1 MERDRWKRIEQLY
14 YAALERGPDA
24 RESFLDEACAGD
36 EDMRREVA
44 GLIACDVPNDS
55 FIQSPAIEI
64 AAKALAAEPLIEA
77 STKSIKAPIAGSQI
91 GAYQLLSPLG
101 RGGMGEVHLAL
112 DTRLRRKVAIKL
124 LPAEFTADIGRVRR
138 FEQEARAAS
147 ALNHPNII
155 TVHEIGEAHIEGG
168 NRRYIVTEYVEGE
181 TLRQRMN
188 GEPQQRLN
196 LSEAI
201 DVASQIAA
209 ALSAAHQAGIAHRDI
224 KPENVMA
231 RRDGIVKVLD
241 FGLAKLTEGQGDGE
255 AEGQGEGEAEGQRDD
270 GWMLSPSLRLSV
282 SPSLT
287 GAGTVMGT
295 PRYMSPEQARGEK
308 VDVRTDIFSL
318 GVTLYEM
325 ITGRQPFAG
334 EKPGEMIAAIL
345 HDEPPPLAEYAPEAP
360 PELQRLVDK
369 ALRKNRE
376 ERYQGVKDLLLDLK
390 ALKQDLELKAREASV
405 RTGETGAARAT
416 SGAQYII
423 SEIKRRKRGTLLAL
437 AVVAGIAFGLYRVIG
452 FNRSRIAKPAPPLPA
467 IKFERLTNNGKAVSA
482 AISPDG
488 KYVAYAEAEAG
499 RQSLWIRQTN
509 IANAKRIVPSAL
521 TCYYWLSFSRD
532 GDILYYLTDDAFD
545 GNSLRKT
552 LYQIPVFGSAI
563 PRKVIANIWGASV
576 ALSPDG
582 KRLAFVRWNFNQ
594 SERAL
599 MLANVDGSGEQKLA
613 ARNYPG
619 AFLRDLAW
627 SPDGNIISCS
637 SGNTEDGALETV
649 IGVNVTDGTQ
659 RQITPPKLVDVRNMA
674 WLADGSGLIMQARD
688 PAEGPQPQLW
698 RLSYPEGEARK
709 LTNDLNNYHGVSL
722 AANSN
727 TLVTVKADYS
737 INIWIA
743 PYDKPDSAIQ
753 ITSGTN
759 IEEGLYGLAWT
770 PDDKIVY
777 ASAASENW
785 DLWIVDADGSHKQQL
800 TSGAGR
806 NVYPTVSPDGRYVVF
821 NSDRTGVE
829 EIWRMD
835 TNGANLKQLTSSR
848 GALRPYCSPDGR
860 WVVYRNDSSGKV
872 TLWKVSIDGGAQ
884 AQLVSGDKPANNP
897 VISPDGKQI
906 SYIVLNERDK
916 PALNILPFEGGA
928 IIKTIELPT
937 NIKVNSHHVWTPDGR
952 AVICRHSIGD
962 VSNLLKLPLDG
973 SPPSKLTDF
982 KSNGIAWF
990 ALSRSGK
997 QLALS
1002 RGDGG
1007 GEVELISNF
1016 R

>member
-1 MERDRWKRIEQLY
+1 MTPDRYQQVGQLY
-14 YAALERGPDA
+14 RAALEV
-24 RESFLDEACAGD
+24 ESDQRAAFLAHACSGDEALRQEVESLLGYQERSGGIID
-36 EDMRREVA
+36 QPLLEVA
-44 GLIACDVPNDS
+44 FCSMTDVTTGRAVGQRLGHYRLIS
-55 FIQSPAIEI
+55 
-64 AAKALAAEPLIEA
+64 
-77 STKSIKAPIAGSQI
+77 
-91 GAYQLLSPLG
+91 LLG
-101 RGGMGEVHLAL
+101 KGGMGEVYLSE
-112 DTRLRRKVAIKL
+112 DERLGRKVAIKL
-124 LPAEFTADIGRVRR
+124 LLADFTADAERLSR

-155 TVHEIGEAHIEGG
+155 TVHEIGEATIEGG

-224 KPENVMA
+224 KPENVMV
-231 RRDGIVKVLD
+231 RSDGIVKVLD
-241 FGLAKLTEGQGDGE
+241 FGLAKLTEGQGGGE
-255 AEGQGEGEAEGQRDD
+255 PEGQEDGEAEGQRDD

-287 GAGTVMGT
+287 GAGAVMGT

-325 ITGRQPFAG
+325 ITGRQPHAG
-334 EKPGEMIAAIL
+334 ENPGEMIAAIL
-345 HDEPPPLAEYAPEAP
+345 HDEPHPLAEYAPEAP
-360 PELQRLVDK
+360 PELQRLVGK

-376 ERYQGVKDLLLDLK
+376 ERYQVVKDLLLDLK
-390 ALKQDLELKAREASV
+390 GLKQDLELKAREASV

-416 SGAQYII
+416 LGAKYII

-452 FNRSRIAKPAPPLPA
+452 FNQSRLARLARLARPAPANQA
-467 IKFERLTNNGKAVSA
+467 IKFERLTNNGKAISA

-499 RQSLWIRQTN
+499 SQSLWIRQTN
-509 IANAKRIVPSAL
+509 TANAKRIVPPAV

-545 GNSLRKT
+545 GNSARKT
-552 LYQIPVFGSAI
+552 LYQIPVNGSAI
-563 PRKVIANIWGASV
+563 PRKVTANISGTSV

-627 SPDGNIISCS
+627 SPDGKIISCS

-649 IGVNVTDGTQ
+649 IAVNVTDGTQ
-659 RQITPPKLVDVRNMA
+659 RQITSPKLVDVRNMA

-698 RLSYPEGEARK
+698 RLSYPDGEARK

-770 PDDKIVY
+770 PDGKIVY

-785 DLWIVDADGSHKQQL
+785 DIWIVDPDGSHKQQL
-800 TSGAGR
+800 TSGADR
-806 NVYPTVSPDGRYVVF
+806 NVYPTV
-821 NSDRTGVE
+821 
-829 EIWRMD
+829 
-835 TNGANLKQLTSSR
+835 
-848 GALRPYCSPDGR
+848 
-860 WVVYRNDSSGKV
+860 
-872 TLWKVSIDGGAQ
+872 
-884 AQLVSGDKPANNP
+884 
-897 VISPDGKQI
+897 
-906 SYIVLNERDK
+906 
-916 PALNILPFEGGA
+916 
-928 IIKTIELPT
+928 
-937 NIKVNSHHVWTPDGR
+937 
-952 AVICRHSIGD
+952 
-962 VSNLLKLPLDG
+962 
-973 SPPSKLTDF
+973 
-982 KSNGIAWF
+982 
-990 ALSRSGK
+990 
-997 QLALS
+997 
-1002 RGDGG
+1002 
-1007 GEVELISNF
+1007 
-1016 R
+1016 

>member
-1 MERDRWKRIEQLY
+1 MMELDRWKRIERLY
-14 YAALERGPDA
+14 HAALERAPDA
-24 RESFLDEACAGD
+24 REAFLDEACAGD
-36 EDMRREVA
+36 EDLRREVA
-44 GLIACDVPNDS
+44 ELLACDIPNDS

-77 STKSIKAPIAGSQI
+77 STKPMKAPIAGSRI

-181 TLRQRMN
+181 TLRQRMD

-224 KPENVMA
+224 KPENVMV
-231 RRDGIVKVLD
+231 RSDGIVKVLD
-241 FGLAKLTEGQGDGE
+241 FGLAKLTEGQGD
-255 AEGQGEGEAEGQRDD
+255 GEAEGQRDD

-287 GAGTVMGT
+287 GAGAVMGT

-360 PELQRLVDK
+360 PELQHLVGK

-376 ERYQGVKDLLLDLK
+376 ERYQVVKDLLLDLK
-390 ALKQDLELKAREASV
+390 GLKQDLELKAREASV
-405 RTGETGAARAT
+405 RRGETGAARAT
-416 SGAQYII
+416 SGAQNII

-437 AVVAGIAFGLYRVIG
+437 TVVAGIAFGLYRVMG
-452 FNRSRIAKPAPPLPA
+452 FNRSRLAQPAPPLPA
-467 IKFERLTNNGKAVSA
+467 IKFERLTNNGKAISA

-488 KYVAYAEAEAG
+488 KNVAYAEAEAG
-499 RQSLWIRQTN
+499 SQSLWIRQTN
-509 IANAKRIVPSAL
+509 TANAKRIVPPAV

-532 GDILYYLTDDAFD
+532 GASLYYLTDDAFD
-545 GNSLRKT
+545 GNSARKT
-552 LYQIPVFGSAI
+552 LYQIPVLGNTT
-563 PRKVIANIWGASV
+563 PRKVVSNIWSSV

-582 KRLAFVRWNFNQ
+582 KQLAFIRWNFNQ

-627 SPDGNIISCS
+627 SPDGKIISCS

-649 IGVNVTDGTQ
+649 IAVNVTDGTQ
-659 RQITPPKLVDVRNMA
+659 RQITSPKLVDVRNMA

-688 PAEGPQPQLW
+688 PGEGPQPQLW
-698 RLSYPEGEARK
+698 RISYPDGEARK

-759 IEEGLYGLAWT
+759 IDEGLYGLAWT
-770 PDDKIVY
+770 PDGKIVY

-785 DLWIVDADGSHKQQL
+785 DIWKVDADGNHKQQL

-806 NVYPTVSPDGRYVVF
+806 NVYPAVSPDGRYVVF

-835 TNGANLKQLTSSR
+835 INGANLKQLTSSR

-860 WVVYRNDSSGKV
+860 WVVYRNDSSSKV
-872 TLWKVSIDGGAQ
+872 TLWKVSIDGGAP

-897 VISPDGKQI
+897 AISPDGKRI
-906 SYIVLNERDK
+906 SYIAFNEQNK
-916 PALNILPFEGGA
+916 PALNIIPFEGGA

-937 NIKVNSHHVWTPDGR
+937 NIQVKSHHVWAPDGR
-952 AVICRHSIGD
+952 AVICRRSIGD

-973 SPPSKLTDF
+973 GSPSKLTDF

-990 ALSRSGK
+990 ALSRNGK